1 MTVTYRLRLPFSIIG
16 VLNKTKLRS
25 VIYDRSVHNSYFP
38 LLKVFKEQKAPTT
51 ARVVSKAYH
60 QCLHFSRSVMYDQSV
75 DSSCFAVYR
84 LSDILSPSLSAIKS
98 ISDQKKILNN
108 ENAQTTGS
116 VVSVANCFWVH
127 FSINRIIK
135 LTESRSVI
143 YDQSVDSICFA
154 VWELISTAQLKRRSW
169 RNRKLKPFLE
179 FWGVAYRLWL
189 PFSIRRVF
197 KLTKWS

>member
-1 MTVTYRLRLPFSIIG
+1 M
-16 VLNKTKLRS
+16 
-25 VIYDRSVHNSYFP
+25 
-38 LLKVFKEQKAPTT
+38 
-51 ARVVSKAYH
+51 
-60 QCLHFSRSVMYDQSV
+60 
-75 DSSCFAVYR
+75 
-84 LSDILSPSLSAIKS
+84 SAIKS

-154 VWELISTAQLKRRSW
+154 V
-169 RNRKLKPFLE
+169 
-179 FWGVAYRLWL
+179 
-189 PFSIRRVF
+189 
-197 KLTKWS
+197 